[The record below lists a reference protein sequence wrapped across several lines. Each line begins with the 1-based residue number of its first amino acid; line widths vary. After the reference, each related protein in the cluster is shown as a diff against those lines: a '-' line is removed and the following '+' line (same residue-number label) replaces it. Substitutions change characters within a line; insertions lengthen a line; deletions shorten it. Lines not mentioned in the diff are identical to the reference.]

1 MLTIGNGRLIME
13 KQEIT
18 TKVAQA
24 VARVQQVSG
33 RPSADIGA
41 STRPVGGVEGF
52 DSLSGVEATVMLSES
67 LGVELP
73 EDYNPF
79 ISTDGKRALSVGE
92 IADTL
97 STYIEEGALAR

>member
-1 MLTIGNGRLIME
+1 MD
-13 KQEIT
+13 KQEIV
-18 TKVAQA
+18 TKVVQT
-24 VARVQQVSG
+24 VAHVQGMSG
-33 RPSADIGA
+33 RPSAGIGA

-52 DSLSGVEATVMLSES
+52 DSLSGVEATVMLSEF

-79 ISTDGKRALSVGE
+79 ISTDGKRASSVGE

-97 STYIEEGALAR
+97 STYIEERLQQG

>member
-1 MLTIGNGRLIME
+1 MDN
-13 KQEIT
+13 QEIV
-18 TKVAQA
+18 TKVVRT
-24 VARVQQVSG
+24 VAHVQEMSG
-33 RPSADIGA
+33 RPSAGIGA

-79 ISTDGKRALSVGE
+79 ISTDGKRTLSVGE

-97 STYIEEGALAR
+97 STYIGEKAAAG